1 MPTTAL
7 SVMAGFLKHGGVI
20 RDVMSPSPRRVR
32 TPYPRLERVVRSLR
46 NGTRAVGFW
55 AAVLLPAAYPVVLI
69 ASNWLSRPRI
79 LLVGLLGV
87 HALALIVGRDY
98 ERRNTGG

>member
-1 MPTTAL
+1 
-7 SVMAGFLKHGGVI
+7 
-20 RDVMSPSPRRVR
+20 
-32 TPYPRLERVVRSLR
+32 
-46 NGTRAVGFW
+46 VGFW

-79 LLVGLLGV
+79 LLLGLLGV

-98 ERRNTGG
+98 ERRNTEG